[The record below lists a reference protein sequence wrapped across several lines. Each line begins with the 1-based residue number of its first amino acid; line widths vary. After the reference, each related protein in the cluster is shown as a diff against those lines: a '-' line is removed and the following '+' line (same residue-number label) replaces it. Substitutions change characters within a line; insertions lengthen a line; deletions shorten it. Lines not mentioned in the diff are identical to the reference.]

1 MKVKKLA
8 IFAVLICFSLGGQA
22 RTGLNMAR
30 GDTVRFT
37 HFFAVNAT
45 ASHGSKFMPH
55 SIVPVLASVTNPD
68 YTRPNNVVSN
78 MNQLGMVNPN
88 GAKGGDYRL
97 CHGVGNPSPLCTA
110 ASQWVNT
117 ATDGKDPGADWNAVQ
132 AAIAGVE

>member
-1 MKVKKLA
+1 LKVKKLA
-8 IFAVLICFSLGGQA
+8 SFAVLICFSLGAQA
-22 RTGLNMAR
+22 RTGWNVAPE
-30 GDTVRFT
+30 DSVRFS
-37 HFFAVNAT
+37 HFFAVNAS
-45 ASHGSKFMPH
+45 ASHASKFMPNN
-55 SIVPVLASVTNPD
+55 IVPILASVTNPD

-78 MNQLGMVNPN
+78 MTQVGMVNPN

-117 ATDGKDPGADWNAVQ
+117 ATDGKDPGADWNAVM